1 MHNMY
6 NISHNYM
13 LRPILGHLH
22 VVVRYIVHIVHKLC
36 CILTDNYIN
45 ILIQLLNVKPRTLG
59 KEKITWTLH

>member
-22 VVVRYIVHIVHKLC
+22 VVVRYIVHIVHKIVLC
-36 CILTDNYIN
+36 FD
-45 ILIQLLNVKPRTLG
+45 
-59 KEKITWTLH
+59 